1 MDGIGAGGI
10 GAEGGG
16 VTAGSPA
23 AAIAAPGGVA
33 VGVGNVGGQG
43 DALTG
48 VDLVGAVGD
57 GNGGRVSLHGHL
69 ELGAG
74 VGAVDLNAR
83 FDGVGT
89 GVVALEGV
97 GAAVGLQ
104 LAVDGPLQLG
114 GIVVLLAQ
122 LDKAGDGHALALLDG
137 HVGAVKLDL
146 DAGVVEHRLDGL
158 ARAGNYV
165 HTLGIGDAVAPFI
178 ENIALGCHGGN
189 GDAVPLLRLDFQRCY
204 ASLSVAG
211 QAALAF
217 VLHLIAVHDG
227 FRRGGGGRRGNA
239 YSSGSAL
246 GDIVGIRAAV
256 VGLVGVVHYVV
267 CQGGGTRAGQPA
279 AGEIGVLPIA
289 GVGL

>member
-1 MDGIGAGGI
+1 MQL
-10 GAEGGG
+10 
-16 VTAGSPA
+16 V
-23 AAIAAPGGVA
+23 
-33 VGVGNVGGQG
+33 
-43 DALTG
+43 
-48 VDLVGAVGD
+48 VD
-57 GNGGRVSLHGHL
+57 R
-69 ELGAG
+69 
-74 VGAVDLNAR
+74 
-83 FDGVGT
+83 
-89 GVVALEGV
+89 
-97 GAAVGLQ
+97 
-104 LAVDGPLQLG
+104 PLQLG

-122 LDKAGDGHALALLDG
+122 LDKASDGHALALLDG
-137 HVGAVKLDL
+137 HIGAVELDL

-189 GDAVPLLRLDFQRCY
+189 GDAVTLLRLDFQRR
-204 ASLSVAG
+204 SIGLTVAG
-211 QAALAF
+211 QAALAA

-239 YSSGSAL
+239 HGSSGAL

-256 VGLVGVVHYVV
+256 VGLVGVIHNVV

-279 AGEIGVLPIA
+279 AGEIGVLPVA